1 MGNHIKSKLGKW
13 ETGSTS
19 QLSHFFLLINKGC
32 KIQRALE
39 LERGGA
45 EKAHLVCL
53 APWVVCTLIP
63 FCLIVFFNISLMH
76 WPVWFLDRRN
86 GHIAN
91 RGLGLHYICG
101 KLLFGLSFQ
110 SFLAAIMNFLKQ
122 NSGHITTVLENVDM
136 V

>member
-1 MGNHIKSKLGKW
+1 MGNHIKSRLGKW

-19 QLSHFFLLINKGC
+19 QLPHFFLLINKGC
-32 KIQRALE
+32 KIQRALG
-39 LERGGA
+39 LESGGA
-45 EKAHLVCL
+45 EEAHLVYL
-53 APWVVCTLIP
+53 APRVVCTLIP

-91 RGLGLHYICG
+91 RGLGLHCICG
-101 KLLFGLSFQ
+101 KLLLGLPFQ
-110 SFLAAIMNFLKQ
+110 SFLAAIMNYLKQ
-122 NSGHITTVLENVDM
+122 SSGHITTELETVDK